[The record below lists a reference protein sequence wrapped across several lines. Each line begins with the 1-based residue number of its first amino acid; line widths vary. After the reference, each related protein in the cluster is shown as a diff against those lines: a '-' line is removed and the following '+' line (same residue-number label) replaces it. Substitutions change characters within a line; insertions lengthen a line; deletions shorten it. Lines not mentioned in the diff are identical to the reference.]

1 MSEINKDKNMSNEL
15 DEKSNSKKNNKKPK
29 SEEKGGIEKEQI
41 IADLK
46 IKLNEVE
53 DKLLREL
60 AENDNLRKRHEKELQ
75 DNLKFAIKNFSYE
88 LLNVTDNFD
97 RALNS
102 ISKNDVEENENLKN
116 LFNGLKAVE
125 KEIHDI
131 FEKNGVKKFDSLNE
145 KFDPERHQAVSKRD
159 SEKAEGV
166 IIEELQ
172 KGFMINER
180 LLRPAMVIVSSGI
193 PEPKDKS

>member
-1 MSEINKDKNMSNEL
+1 M
-15 DEKSNSKKNNKKPK
+15 
-29 SEEKGGIEKEQI
+29 
-41 IADLK
+41 
-46 IKLNEVE
+46 
-53 DKLLREL
+53 
-60 AENDNLRKRHEKELQ
+60 
-75 DNLKFAIKNFSYE
+75 KFAIKNFSYE

>member
-1 MSEINKDKNMSNEL
+1 MNEINKDKNNSNDP
-15 DEKSNSKKNNKKPK
+15 DEKSVSKKNIKKSK
-29 SEEKGGIEKEQI
+29 VEQKLGNENEKI
-41 IADLK
+41 ISDLK
-46 IKLNEVE
+46 IKLNEAE

-75 DNLKFAIKNFSYE
+75 DNLKFALKNFSYE

-102 ISKNDVEENENLKN
+102 IPENDIEKSESVKN
-116 LFNGLKAVE
+116 LFYGLKAVE

-145 KFDPERHQAVSKRD
+145 KFDPERHQAVSKKESD
-159 SEKAEGV
+159 KDEG
-166 IIEELQ
+166 IIVEELQ
-172 KGFMINER
+172 KGFMISER
-180 LLRPAMVIVSSGI
+180 LLRPAMVVVSSGSDK
-193 PEPKDKS
+193 PKDKS